1 MTDSQPSPNNAPEA
15 FTAEQV
21 QHLAMLARIGMTTQE
36 VEGFRAEL
44 DSILSHIQALAAV
57 DTDGVPPTANGA
69 DLLNV
74 QAEDAA
80 RPSLPVEAVL
90 ANAPQREADYF
101 RVQAVLESS

>member
-1 MTDSQPSPNNAPEA
+1 MSDSQASA
-15 FTAEQV
+15 AETFSADQV
-21 QHLAMLARIGMTTQE
+21 RHLATLSRVGMTPQE

-44 DSILSHIQALAAV
+44 ASILSHIQALAAV
-57 DTDGVPPTANGA
+57 DTEGVPPTANGA

-74 QAEDAA
+74 QAEDNA

-101 RVQAVLESS
+101 RVQAVLDSS

>member
-1 MTDSQPSPNNAPEA
+1 MTDSQASADDASEA

-21 QHLAMLARIGMTTQE
+21 RHLAMLARIGMTPQE

-44 DSILSHIQALAAV
+44 ASILSHIQALAAV
-57 DTDGVPPTANGA
+57 DTEGVPPTANGA